1 MALYL
6 RLVRVAVPV
15 IAAARKLLKQN
26 LRLPVRKAP
35 SLLESVP
42 TIQPRAW
49 SESCCR
55 VCGIASPTADL
66 CVECRVPISVRE
78 LALRML
84 IKVRSPGL
92 WRAAEDFDTPVV
104 VAYRL
109 CPEFGPN
116 VELVADDLLPHNARY
131 LAALNNAAPEL
142 LDEIDRLRAEN
153 AELRKEL
160 SNAECGH

>member
-1 MALYL
+1 M
-6 RLVRVAVPV
+6 VVPM
-15 IAAARKLLKQN
+15 IAAARKLLKEN
-26 LRLPVRKAP
+26 LRLPGRKAP
-35 SLLESVP
+35 PLLDRVP

-78 LALRML
+78 LALRLL
-84 IKVRSPGL
+84 IKVRSPGV
-92 WRAAEDFDTPVV
+92 WRAAEDFDTPVL

-109 CPEFGPN
+109 CPEYGPN
-116 VELVADDLLPHNARY
+116 IELVADDLLPHNARY

-160 SNAECGH
+160 RHAECGN